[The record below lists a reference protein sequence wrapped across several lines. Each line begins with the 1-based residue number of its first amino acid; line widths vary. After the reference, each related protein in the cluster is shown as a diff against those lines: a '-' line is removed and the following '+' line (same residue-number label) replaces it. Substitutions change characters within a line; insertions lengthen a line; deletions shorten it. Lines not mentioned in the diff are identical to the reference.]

1 MKYLFISLAVGILL
15 TFINEFVNSKLKK
28 KGKDD
33 E

>member
-1 MKYLFISLAVGILL
+1 MKYLLISLAVGILL
-15 TFINEFVNSKLKK
+15 TIINEFVNSKLKK

>member
-15 TFINEFVNSKLKK
+15 TIINEFVNSKLKK